1 MESAIF
7 LDIAMPTMTNL
18 TLREHNVLE
27 IIMSFE
33 IILFFSSL
41 DIMYVLLAL

>member
-1 MESAIF
+1 MASAIF
-7 LDIAMPTMTNL
+7 LDIVMPTMTKL
-18 TLREHNVLE
+18 TLREHNVL
-27 IIMSFE
+27 E